1 MNKKELPLFI
11 ATLSYLILLVLCL
24 LMLFIC
30 IPLKVAG
37 VEYLV
42 IIFMAV
48 LIIGYLV
55 VALIRMNTFVYEC
68 SHCKEKNKMNYLEV
82 LFSKRGNNTRKLK
95 CKNCGRIEYMER
107 HLK

>member
-30 IPLKVAG
+30 IPLEVKG
-37 VEYLV
+37 IEYLI

-48 LIIGYLV
+48 LILGYLV

-68 SHCKEKNKMNYLEV
+68 PHCKIMNKMNFFEV
-82 LFSKRGNNTRKLK
+82 IFSKRGNNQRKLK
-95 CKNCGRIEYMER
+95 CKNCHHTEYMER

>member
-11 ATLSYLILLVLCL
+11 ATLVYFILLVLCL

-30 IPLKVAG
+30 IPLEVQG

-48 LIIGYLV
+48 LVIGYLII
-55 VALIRMNTFVYEC
+55 ALIRMNTFLYEC
-68 SHCKEKNKMNYLEV
+68 PHCKTKNKMNYFQV
-82 LFSKRGNNTRKLK
+82 LFSKRGNNQRKLK
-95 CKNCGRIEYMER
+95 CHNCGRTEYMER

>member
-11 ATLSYLILLVLCL
+11 ATLVYFILLALCL

-30 IPLKVAG
+30 IPLEVQG

-48 LIIGYLV
+48 LILGYLTI
-55 VALIRMNTFVYEC
+55 ALIRMNTFVYEC
-68 SHCKEKNKMNYLEV
+68 PHCKAKNKMNYFEV
-82 LFSKRGNNTRKLK
+82 LTARRGNNERKLK
-95 CKNCGRIEYMER
+95 CKVCKRTEYMER
-107 HLK
+107 YLK

>member
-11 ATLSYLILLVLCL
+11 ATLFYFLLLVLCL

-30 IPLKVAG
+30 IPLKVSG

-42 IIFMAV
+42 IIFMAI
-48 LIIGYLV
+48 LIIGYLI

-68 SHCKEKNKMNYLEV
+68 PHCKTKNKMNYLQV
-82 LFSKRGNNTRKLK
+82 LFSKRGNNERKLK
-95 CKNCGRIEYMER
+95 CKSCGRTEYMER
-107 HLK
+107 QLK